1 MSLGDKNFGGCETF
15 LRVISSF
22 LFFFAENIEEVN
34 LIIEQGNT
42 SSKVAVYEEGQP
54 IASFVYKQFGVPVV
68 EALLEKYACTRGI
81 LSTVIETDDELL
93 VFLRSKLRHFIFLD
107 ENVSLPV
114 TIQYETPET
123 LGKDRIAAVAGAT
136 FLRPGTNLLVIDAG
150 TAITYEFVDASG
162 TFLGGNIS
170 PGMTT
175 RFRALCHFTRKLP
188 LVTERDDIPLIG
200 TSTET
205 ALQAGVV
212 NGIVYEMDG
221 YINELKAKY
230 PDLLVFLTGGH
241 SFYFERRLKN
251 SIFADINLV
260 LTGLNRILEYNV
272 EN

>member
-1 MSLGDKNFGGCETF
+1 MDVNQECCPIVC
-15 LRVISSF
+15 VISPF
-22 LFFFAENIEEVN
+22 LFFFAENIRDVN

-42 SSKVAVYEEGQP
+42 STKVAVYNKGCIE
-54 IASFVYKQFGVPVV
+54 ASFIYKEFNVEVV
-68 EALLEKYACTRGI
+68 TSLFEKFDFTQGI
-81 LSTVIETDDELL
+81 MSTVIDTDEELL
-93 VFLRSKLRHFIFLD
+93 TYLRNKLLHFVFLD
-107 ENVSLPV
+107 ETIPLPV
-114 TIQYETPET
+114 TIQYETPTT
-123 LGKDRIAAVAGAT
+123 LGRDRLAAVVGANY
-136 FLRPGTNLLVIDAG
+136 LQPGKSLLVIDAG
-150 TAITYEFVDASG
+150 TAITYELVDASG

-170 PGMTT
+170 PGLTT
-175 RFRALCHFTRKLP
+175 RFKALNFFTKKLP
-188 LVTERDDIPLIG
+188 LVIESDEIPQIG

-205 ALQAGVV
+205 AIQAGVV

-221 YINELKAKY
+221 YINDLRIKY